1 MVLRLWQRW
10 QLSLRKIKRV
20 PFVSI
25 LLVSINVI
33 VHLLDNMLEGWFLWK
48 GNLNVIDVL
57 QKEEYGRVLWAMFLH
72 ADLNH
77 LFNNMIIL
85 LFMGAMLEKEM
96 GHMVFGGMYLISGIC
111 GNVSSLVY
119 KLQQGSIALSIGAS
133 GAVFGMDGL
142 LLALV
147 FLSPRKISA
156 VSPTRVV
163 IMIALSLYNGFAST
177 NIDNA
182 AHVGGLV
189 AGFVL
194 GGLYCMVLHVKYKV
208 KKRGMYNDEG

>member
-1 MVLRLWQRW
+1 MRYYIRRFWA
-10 QLSLRKIKRV
+10 V

-25 LLVSINVI
+25 GLVIINVV
-33 VHLLDNMLEGWFLWK
+33 VHLLNGMMKERLLWR
-48 GNLNVIDVL
+48 GNLNVLDIL
-57 QKEEYGRVLWAMFLH
+57 GNGEYQRVLYAMFLH

-85 LFMGAMLEKEM
+85 LFMGAMLEKEI
-96 GHMVFGGMYLISGIC
+96 GHGAFGSIYLLSGIC
-111 GNVSSLVY
+111 GNISSLIY
-119 KLQQGSIALSIGAS
+119 KIQQRSMAISIGAS

-147 FLSPRKISA
+147 FFSSGKILSVTPA
-156 VSPTRVV
+156 RVM

-177 NIDNA
+177 DIDNA
-182 AHVGGLV
+182 AHVGGLL

-194 GGLYCMVLHVKYKV
+194 GCLLCFGQRVKYNL
-208 KKRGMYNDEG
+208 KKRGMRNDEG

>member
-1 MVLRLWQRW
+1 MVLRLWQRLR
-10 QLSLRKIKRV
+10 LSLRRIKTV

-33 VHLLDNMLEGWFLWK
+33 VHLLDDMLGGWFLWK
-48 GNLNVIDVL
+48 GNLNVINVL
-57 QKEEYGRVLWAMFLH
+57 QDQEYGRILWAMFLH
-72 ADLNH
+72 ADVNH

-85 LFMGAMLEKEM
+85 LFMGAMLEKET
-96 GHMVFGGMYLISGIC
+96 GHTVFGSMYLISGIC
-111 GNVSSLVY
+111 GNVSSLIY
-119 KLQQGSIALSIGAS
+119 KLRQGSMALSIGAS

-156 VSPTRVV
+156 VSPVRVV
-163 IMIALSLYNGFAST
+163 VMIALSLYNGFAST

-189 AGFVL
+189 AGFIL
-194 GGLYCMVLHVKYKV
+194 GGLYCMVLHVKYKT
-208 KKRGMYNDEG
+208 KKRGIYNDAG